1 MINMQTHTLSKEMLM
16 AILDGIDEA
25 IHAVDKDGFTIYYN
39 KVAAGYDGMKVEEV
53 LGKHLLHVFPS
64 LTEETSTLLK
74 VLKTKTPIYHENQR
88 YENKK
93 GQLLET
99 VNTTIPIL
107 KGDNLLGAVE
117 IAKNYGHLNTLS
129 NKLMDLQA
137 KINRSEGTKKI
148 SPFQASYT
156 LDDFI
161 TDDPDCVSMLQDAM
175 LFASSLLPV
184 VIWGETGTG
193 KEIIAQGIHHHSPRK
208 RGPFIAQ
215 NCGAIPATLLES
227 ILFGTEKGSYTGA
240 VDRKGL
246 FELASGGTLF
256 LDEMN
261 SMPLELQAK
270 LLRVLEDGSIR
281 RVGGTA
287 TIKVDVR
294 IITAMNESPETCVDN
309 GSFRDDLY
317 YRLNTCPIYIPP
329 LRERPQ
335 DIRLLLEK
343 KLQAR
348 ISYLLPH
355 AIGEMFRSYHW
366 PGNVRELINTI
377 EYVLLK
383 SKNETISTKH
393 LPAKLNKIKQQSST
407 LKNLGSLRMELQK
420 TEESMIQN
428 AMVQTGGNVMKAAK
442 ILDIPRQTLQYKL
455 AKMVEKSNTAE
466 VPKIRHA
473 D

>member
-1 MINMQTHTLSKEMLM
+1 MQTHTLSKEMLM

-25 IHAVDKDGFTIYYN
+25 IHAVDKDGITIYYN

-74 VLKTKTPIYHENQR
+74 VLKTKKPIYHENQR

-107 KGDNLLGAVE
+107 KGINLLGAVE

-137 KINRSEGTKKI
+137 KINGTEGSKRI
-148 SPFQASYT
+148 SPFQASYS
-156 LDDFI
+156 LDDFL
-161 TDDPDCVSMLQDAM
+161 TNDPECVNMLEDAK
-175 LFASSLLPV
+175 LFASTLLPV

-193 KEIIAQGIHHHSPRK
+193 KEIMAQGIHQQSPRK
-208 RGPFIAQ
+208 HGPFIAQ

-246 FELASGGTLF
+246 FELSTGGTLF

-261 SMPLELQAK
+261 SMPIELQAK
-270 LLRVLEDGSIR
+270 LLRVLEDGCIR
-281 RVGGTA
+281 RVGGTS

-294 IITAMNESPETCVDN
+294 VITAMNEPPDICVEN
-309 GSFRDDLY
+309 GSFRADLY

-329 LRERPQ
+329 LRERPH
-335 DIRLLLEK
+335 DIHLLLEK
-343 KLQAR
+343 KLQKR
-348 ISYLLPH
+348 IPYKLPKGIEELFQSY
-355 AIGEMFRSYHW
+355 SW
-366 PGNVRELINTI
+366 PGNVREFINTV

-383 SKNETISTKH
+383 SKTETITPEH
-393 LPAKLNKIKQQSST
+393 LPPKLKKKRQQSSIP
-407 LKNLGSLRMELQK
+407 KNAGSLRMELQK
-420 TEESMIQN
+420 TEELMIIN
-428 AMVQTGGNVMKAAK
+428 ALTLSEGNVLKAAK

-455 AKMVEKSNTAE
+455 AKMGEKSKKLE
-466 VPKIRHA
+466 MLKIRHA

>member
-1 MINMQTHTLSKEMLM
+1 MLM
-16 AILDGIDEA
+16 AILEGIDEA
-25 IHAVDKDGFTIYYN
+25 IHAVDKDGITIYYN
-39 KVAAGYDGMKVEEV
+39 KVAAGYDGMKVKEV

-74 VLKTKTPIYHENQR
+74 VLKTKKPIYHENQR

-107 KGDNLLGAVE
+107 NGDLLLGAVE

-137 KINRSEGTKKI
+137 KINRSAGSKKI
-148 SPFQASYT
+148 SSFQTTYT

-161 TDDPDCVSMLQDAM
+161 TDDAECASMLQDAM
-175 LFASSLLPV
+175 LFASSILPV

-193 KEIIAQGIHHHSPRK
+193 KEIISQGIHHQSSRK
-208 RGPFIAQ
+208 HAPFIAQ

-227 ILFGTEKGSYTGA
+227 LLFGTEKGSYTGA

-246 FELASGGTLF
+246 FELATGGTLF

-281 RVGGTA
+281 RVGGTS
-287 TIKVDVR
+287 TTKVDVR
-294 IITAMNESPETCVDN
+294 IITAMNESPEICVEN
-309 GSFRDDLY
+309 GAFRADLY
-317 YRLNTCPIYIPP
+317 YRLNTCQIYIPP
-329 LRERPQ
+329 LRERHH
-335 DIRLLLEK
+335 DIGLLLEK
-343 KLQAR
+343 KLQSR
-348 ISYLLPH
+348 LPYQLPIEIKEIFQ
-355 AIGEMFRSYHW
+355 AYQW

-377 EYVLLK
+377 EYILLK
-383 SKNETISTKH
+383 SKEETISTKH
-393 LPAKLNKIKQQSST
+393 LPLKLNRLNKRPEITKT
-407 LKNLGSLRMELQK
+407 TGSLRIELQK
-420 TEESMIQN
+420 TEELMIKN
-428 AMVQTGGNVMKAAK
+428 ALHQSEGNVMKAAK
-442 ILDIPRQTLQYKL
+442 MLDIPRQTLQYKL
-455 AKMVEKSNTAE
+455 AKMEDKFKVAE
-466 VPKIRHA
+466 VLKIRHT

>member
-1 MINMQTHTLSKEMLM
+1 MQTHTLSKEMLI

-25 IHAVDKDGFTIYYN
+25 IHAVDKDGITIYYN
-39 KVAAGYDGMKVEEV
+39 KVAAGYDGMNEEEV

-74 VLKTKTPIYHENQR
+74 VLKTKKPIYHENQR
-88 YENKK
+88 YENRK

-107 KGDNLLGAVE
+107 NGDNLLGAVE

-137 KINRSEGTKKI
+137 KFNRSEGSKKI
-148 SPFQASYT
+148 SPFQSAYT

-161 TDDPDCVSMLQDAM
+161 TDDPDCISMLQDAM

-193 KEIIAQGIHHHSPRK
+193 KEIIAQGIHHQSLRK

-246 FELASGGTLF
+246 FELATGGTLF

-281 RVGGTA
+281 RVGGTT

-294 IITAMNESPETCVDN
+294 IITAMNESPETCVEN
-309 GSFRDDLY
+309 GSFRADLY

-329 LRERPQ
+329 LRERPH
-335 DIRLLLEK
+335 DIRLLLQK
-343 KLQAR
+343 KLQTR
-348 ISYLLPH
+348 IPYLLPKVMEE
-355 AIGEMFRSYHW
+355 IFGSYHW

-377 EYVLLK
+377 EYVLLI
-383 SKNETISTKH
+383 SKKETISTKH
-393 LPAKLNKIKQQSST
+393 LPAKLNKIKKRAPT
-407 LKNLGSLRMELQK
+407 LKNQGSLRTELQK
-420 TEESMIQN
+420 TEESMIRN
-428 AMVQTGGNVMKAAK
+428 AMDQTDGNVMKAAK

-455 AKMVEKSNTAE
+455 AKLEEKSNALE
-466 VPKIRHA
+466 VPEIRHA

>member
-1 MINMQTHTLSKEMLM
+1 MQTHTLSKEMLI

-25 IHAVDKDGFTIYYN
+25 IHAVDKDGITIYYN
-39 KVAAGYDGMKVEEV
+39 KVAAGYDGMNVEEV

-74 VLKTKTPIYHENQR
+74 VLKTKKPIYHENQR
-88 YENKK
+88 YENRK

-107 KGDNLLGAVE
+107 NGENLLGAVE

-137 KINRSEGTKKI
+137 KINRSEGSKKF
-148 SPFQASYT
+148 SPFQSTYT

-161 TDDPDCVSMLQDAM
+161 TDDPDCISMLQDAM

-193 KEIIAQGIHHHSPRK
+193 KEIIAQGIHHQSLRK
-208 RGPFIAQ
+208 HGPFIAQ

-246 FELASGGTLF
+246 FELATGGTLF

-281 RVGGTA
+281 RVGGTT

-294 IITAMNESPETCVDN
+294 IITAMNESPETCVEN
-309 GSFRDDLY
+309 GSFRADLY

-329 LRERPQ
+329 LRERPH
-335 DIRLLLEK
+335 DISLLLQK
-343 KLQAR
+343 KLQTR
-348 ISYLLPH
+348 ISYLLPKV
-355 AIGEMFRSYHW
+355 IEEIFGCYHW

-393 LPAKLNKIKQQSST
+393 LPAKLNKIKQRAST
-407 LKNLGSLRMELQK
+407 LKSFGSLRTELQK
-420 TEESMIQN
+420 TEESMIRN
-428 AMVQTGGNVMKAAK
+428 AMGQTDGNVMKAAK

-455 AKMVEKSNTAE
+455 TKMEEKSSATK
-466 VPKIRHA
+466 VPEIRHA

>member
-1 MINMQTHTLSKEMLM
+1 MQTHTLSKEMLM

-25 IHAVDKDGFTIYYN
+25 IHAVDKDGITIYYN
-39 KVAAGYDGMKVEEV
+39 KVAAGYDGMEVEEV
-53 LGKHLLHVFPS
+53 IGKHLLHVFPS

-74 VLKTKTPIYHENQR
+74 VLKTKKPIYHENQR

-107 KGDNLLGAVE
+107 NGDHLLGAVE

-137 KINRSEGTKKI
+137 QINRSAGSKRI
-148 SPFQASYT
+148 SSFQSSYT

-161 TDDPDCVSMLQDAM
+161 TDDARCVNMLQDAT
-175 LFASSLLPV
+175 LFASSILPV

-208 RGPFIAQ
+208 HAPFIAQ

-246 FELASGGTLF
+246 FELATGGTLF

-281 RVGGTA
+281 RVGGTS

-294 IITAMNESPETCVDN
+294 IITAMNEPPENCVEN
-309 GSFRDDLY
+309 GSFRADLY

-329 LRERPQ
+329 LRERPH
-335 DIRLLLEK
+335 DISLLLEK
-343 KLQAR
+343 KLQSR
-348 ISYLLPH
+348 IPYQVSMEIKEMLQSYQ
-355 AIGEMFRSYHW
+355 W

-377 EYVLLK
+377 EYILLK
-383 SKNETISTKH
+383 SKEETISTKH
-393 LPAKLNKIKQQSST
+393 LPLKLNRKNQSQAIP
-407 LKNLGSLRMELQK
+407 KNSGSLRMELQK
-420 TEESMIQN
+420 TEELMIKN
-428 AMVQTGGNVMKAAK
+428 AMYQSKGNVMKAAK
-442 ILDIPRQTLQYKL
+442 MLDIPRQTLQYKL
-455 AKMVEKSNTAE
+455 AKMGDKSKTAE
-466 VPKIRHA
+466 VLKIRHT

>member
-1 MINMQTHTLSKEMLM
+1 MLI
-16 AILDGIDEA
+16 AILEGIDEA

-39 KVAAGYDGMKVEEV
+39 KVAASYDGMKVEEV

-74 VLKTKTPIYHENQR
+74 VLKTKKPIYHENQR
-88 YENKK
+88 YENRK

-107 KGDNLLGAVE
+107 NGNHLLGAVE

-137 KINRSEGTKKI
+137 KINSSGGSKKI
-148 SPFQASYT
+148 SSFQSSYT
-156 LDDFI
+156 LVDFI
-161 TDDPDCVSMLQDAM
+161 TDDAECVTMLQDAM
-175 LFASSLLPV
+175 LFASSILPV

-193 KEIIAQGIHHHSPRK
+193 KEIIAQGIHHQSPRK
-208 RGPFIAQ
+208 QGPFVAQ
-215 NCGAIPATLLES
+215 NCGAIPASLLES

-246 FELASGGTLF
+246 FELATGGTLF

-281 RVGGTA
+281 RVGGTS

-294 IITAMNESPETCVDN
+294 IITAMNEPPEKCVEK
-309 GSFRDDLY
+309 GSFRADLY

-329 LRERPQ
+329 LRERPH

-343 KLQAR
+343 KLQSR
-348 ISYLLPH
+348 LSYQLPNV
-355 AIGEMFRSYHW
+355 IKDMFQSYQW

-383 SKNETISTKH
+383 SKQETISTKH
-393 LPAKLNKIKQQSST
+393 LPLKLNRMNQQSVNP
-407 LKNLGSLRMELQK
+407 KNTGSLRTELQK
-420 TEESMIQN
+420 TEEVMIKN
-428 AMVQTGGNVMKAAK
+428 AMYQSEGNVMKAAK
-442 ILDIPRQTLQYKL
+442 MLDIPRQTLQYKL
-455 AKMVEKSNTAE
+455 AKIEGNSKTPE
-466 VPKIRHA
+466 VLKIRHN

>member
-1 MINMQTHTLSKEMLM
+1 MLI

-25 IHAVDKDGFTIYYN
+25 IHAVDKDGITIYYN

-53 LGKHLLHVFPS
+53 VGKHLLHVFPS
-64 LTEETSTLLK
+64 LNEETSTLLK
-74 VLKTKTPIYHENQR
+74 VLKTKKPIYHENQR
-88 YENKK
+88 YENRK

-107 KGDNLLGAVE
+107 NGDHLLGAVE

-137 KINRSEGTKKI
+137 KINSSVGSKKI
-148 SPFQASYT
+148 SSFQSSYT
-156 LDDFI
+156 LIDFI
-161 TDDPDCVSMLQDAM
+161 TDDAECVNMLQDAM
-175 LFASSLLPV
+175 LFASSILPV

-193 KEIIAQGIHHHSPRK
+193 KEIIAQGIHHQSPRK
-208 RGPFIAQ
+208 QGPFVAQ
-215 NCGAIPATLLES
+215 NCGAIPASLLES

-246 FELASGGTLF
+246 FELATGGTLF

-281 RVGGTA
+281 RVGGTS

-294 IITAMNESPETCVDN
+294 IITAMNEPPDKCVEN
-309 GSFRDDLY
+309 GSFRADLY

-329 LRERPQ
+329 LRERPH
-335 DIRLLLEK
+335 DICLLLEK
-343 KLQAR
+343 KLQSR
-348 ISYLLPH
+348 LSYLLPNG
-355 AIGEMFRSYHW
+355 IKDMFQSYQW

-383 SKNETISTKH
+383 SQGETISTKH
-393 LPAKLNKIKQQSST
+393 LPLKLNRNNQRPVKPENT
-407 LKNLGSLRMELQK
+407 GSLRIELQK
-420 TEESMIQN
+420 TEELMIKN
-428 AMVQTGGNVMKAAK
+428 ALYQSDGNVMKAAK
-442 ILDIPRQTLQYKL
+442 MLDIPRQTLQYKL
-455 AKMVEKSNTAE
+455 AKMEGNSKTPE
-466 VPKIRHA
+466 VLKIRHT

>member
-1 MINMQTHTLSKEMLM
+1 MQTHTLSKEMLM

-53 LGKHLLHVFPS
+53 VGKHLLHVFPS

-74 VLKTKTPIYHENQR
+74 VLETKKPIYHENQR

-107 KGDNLLGAVE
+107 NGDHLLGAVE

-137 KINRSEGTKKI
+137 KINRSPGSKKI
-148 SPFQASYT
+148 SSIQSSYT

-161 TDDPDCVSMLQDAM
+161 TDDTECVNMLQDAT
-175 LFASSLLPV
+175 LFASSILPI

-193 KEIIAQGIHHHSPRK
+193 KEIIAQGIHHQSPRK
-208 RGPFIAQ
+208 HAPFIAQ

-227 ILFGTEKGSYTGA
+227 LLFGTEKGSYTGA

-246 FELASGGTLF
+246 FELATGGTLF

-270 LLRVLEDGSIR
+270 LLRVLEDGTIR
-281 RVGGTA
+281 RVGGTS

-294 IITAMNESPETCVDN
+294 IITAMNESPEICVEN
-309 GSFRDDLY
+309 GSFRADLY
-317 YRLNTCPIYIPP
+317 YRLNTCPIYIRP
-329 LRERPQ
+329 LRERPH

-343 KLQAR
+343 KLQTR
-348 ISYLLPH
+348 IPYQVP
-355 AIGEMFRSYHW
+355 IEIKEMFQSYEW

-377 EYVLLK
+377 EYILLK
-383 SKNETISTKH
+383 SKEEKISTKH
-393 LPAKLNKIKQQSST
+393 LPLKLNRKNQRPTIPQST
-407 LKNLGSLRMELQK
+407 GSLRMELQK
-420 TEESMIQN
+420 TEELMIKN
-428 AMVQTGGNVMKAAK
+428 AMNQSKGNVMKAAK
-442 ILDIPRQTLQYKL
+442 MLDIPRQTLQYKL
-455 AKMVEKSNTAE
+455 AKMGDKSKSDE
-466 VPKIRHA
+466 VLKIRHT